1 MRTYIKINAPLRRR
15 MMETFGVSRKCLFEN
30 LNGLVSSERSDEIR
44 TFALANGGRLIR
56 NEEYVPA
63 CQTVERADGFAQLFA
78 GGITVLINTKT
89 STAAILRGG
98 EELHH
103 YEGVTMNAWS
113 NILRLAQD
121 YAEGRMPIDS

>member
-1 MRTYIKINAPLRRR
+1 MRTYIKIDTPLRRR

-98 EELHH
+98 EELHR
-103 YEGVTMNAWS
+103 YEGITMNAWS

-121 YAEGRMPIDS
+121 YAEGRMPIES